1 MHQFMRISTIS
12 QSIID
17 NKEKHKLQFYFSHKK
32 ILLAISYL
40 LKEYKLFFKKI
51 PLNSFLDSLDR
62 CDSDISNALYFL
74 GR

>member
-17 NKEKHKLQFYFSHKK
+17 NKEKHKLRFYFSHKK

-40 LKEYKLFFKKI
+40 LKEYKLFF
-51 PLNSFLDSLDR
+51 
-62 CDSDISNALYFL
+62 
-74 GR
+74 

>member
-32 ILLAISYL
+32 ILLAISFCW
-40 LKEYKLFFKKI
+40 KNTNFFNKI

>member
-32 ILLAISYL
+32 ILLAISIFW
-40 LKEYKLFFKKI
+40 KNTNFFLKKI
-51 PLNSFLDSLDR
+51 PLNSSLDSLDR